1 MEGTNPIFPLSI
13 QGNQMSKFPLLTPF
27 LLLLGCF
34 FNILRAQNAVST
46 VDTSLVHQRNAK
58 ALLGVTFD
66 ARTGMMGNTDP
77 IGYFDTAGNL
87 LSDLNF
93 QFDDFPINGIRYPG
107 NAISVGF
114 QWQKAIGL
122 GPRPQQNLLGP
133 MGPAQAMDF
142 GFDEFM
148 DYVEGKSLTGA
159 DVQIM
164 VGIYDTLV
172 TYDSVEQNR
181 QRIPFP
187 AKSAADWVEYAN
199 GPADGTNWGGGID
212 WAAKRDS
219 NGHYAPY
226 AIRTWNIGNEP
237 WTDNEFFQD
246 TAGYW
251 QMVRPIVDSMIVR
264 DPSIHITLPTT
275 GPANSAWNKMSRRL
289 MRQQVP
295 IYGVSPHFFQTGT
308 NLTAVENQLKSVLDS
323 ARVVGLKVILGDFSH
338 AISPSNAPNIQSAMA
353 WKGACYT
360 TDALLLLSQL
370 DEIERANHWTFGNV
384 QAVWRP
390 VRLNSPG
397 NYTVMPVAEMYKIL
411 TPYFLPHVV
420 DVVSTSPV
428 ASDGVNYSLRAS
440 AFANPAKDSVCLVA
454 INRDTLNTLNY
465 AVNGLNGY
473 TLVDSMLLYA
483 VNQVAE
489 NVLVAPL
496 SRNVNGE
503 FILPPATILLLRYA
517 IVVPNATEDD
527 HLQRSLRLLPNP
539 ANGMVTLDFGQSMVN
554 ADVKISDLLG
564 RKVFERQAVSGEKYV
579 LDISEFI
586 RGTYIVHVQLEGQT
600 YSARLVVQ

>member
-1 MEGTNPIFPLSI
+1 MMYTI
-13 QGNQMSKFPLLTPF
+13 QKTFF
-27 LLLLGCF
+27 LLLLAF
-34 FNILRAQNAVST
+34 FSFQLAAQNAIST
-46 VDTSLVHQRNAK
+46 VDTAVVHQRHAK

-66 ARTGMMGNTDP
+66 SRTGMMGNVDP
-77 IGYFDTAGNL
+77 VGYFDSAGNL
-87 LSDLNF
+87 LSDLDTKF
-93 QFDDFPINGIRYPG
+93 ADFPINGIRYPG
-107 NAISVGF
+107 NAMMVGF
-114 QWQKAIGL
+114 QWQKAIGP
-122 GPRPQQNLLGP
+122 GPRPNQNILGP
-133 MGPAQAMDF
+133 LGPTQPMDF

-148 DYVEGKSLTGA
+148 AYVEGKGLTGE

-226 AIRTWNIGNEP
+226 GIRTWNIGNEP
-237 WTDNEFFQD
+237 WTDNEFNQD

-251 QMVRPIVDSMIVR
+251 QLVKPIVDSMIAR
-264 DPSIHITLPTT
+264 DPSIHITLPTL
-275 GPANSAWNKMSRRL
+275 GAANSAWNKMSRRL
-289 MRQQVP
+289 VRQQVP
-295 IYGVSPHFFQTGT
+295 IYGVSPHFFQPGT
-308 NLTAVENQLKSVLDS
+308 NLTAVENQLKSLLDS

-338 AISPSNAPNIQSAMA
+338 AITNVNAPNIQSAMA
-353 WKGACYT
+353 WKGASFT

-411 TPYFLPHVV
+411 TPYFLPNVV
-420 DVVSTSPV
+420 DVVTTSPP
-428 ASDGVNYSLRAS
+428 AFDGVPYSLRAS
-440 AFANPAKDSVCLVA
+440 AFANAAKDTVCLVA
-454 INRDTLNTLNY
+454 INRDTVNTLNY
-465 AVNGLNGY
+465 AVNGLSGY
-473 TLVDSMLLYA
+473 TLIDSTRLYA
-483 VNQVAE
+483 ANQVAE
-489 NVLVAPL
+489 DILSAPV
-496 SRNVNGE
+496 SRNGNGE

-517 IVVPNATEDD
+517 ILVPIAADEGLMPWT
-527 HLQRSLRLLPNP
+527 LRLQPNP
-539 ANGMVTLDFGQSMVN
+539 ANGRVKLVFGQFLE
-554 ADVKISDLLG
+554 DVSVEVVDLLG
-564 RKVFERQAVSGEKYV
+564 RVASVRTQVSGAGYELGIEELAQGNYLVRVTDDGLAK
-579 LDISEFI
+579 
-586 RGTYIVHVQLEGQT
+586 T
-600 YSARLVVQ
+600 ARLVVQ